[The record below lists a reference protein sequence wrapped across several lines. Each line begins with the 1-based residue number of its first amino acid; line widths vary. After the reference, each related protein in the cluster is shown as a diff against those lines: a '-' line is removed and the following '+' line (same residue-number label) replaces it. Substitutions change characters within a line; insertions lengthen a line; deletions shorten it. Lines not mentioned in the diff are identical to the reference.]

1 MLKPG
6 RRLRRAGAVLTGGS
20 SGSTALEGG
29 EAALAAVEDGDAPGK
44 RWDAAGDSAGG
55 EILVR
60 VRDHTNLGNNLGKIS
75 RARRRLLAGLS
86 SAGRASSVFTTTTGS
101 GRASLSLT
109 SPIIRSSAW
118 PSFLRRQCTRQTTSM
133 RSPTTSSLS
142 LPSPTIPIDDT
153 PEATNEVASHHK
165 STNDQP
171 NRLNQSMRI
180 RWIACWPAA

>member
-1 MLKPG
+1 VSRGTPSSGVVGRRRVAGTLRRRILDMLKPG

-60 VRDHTNLGNNLGKIS
+60 VRDHTNLGNNLVKIS
-75 RARRRLLAGLS
+75 RARRRLPAGP
-86 SAGRASSVFTTTTGS
+86 SSVFTTTTGS

-109 SPIIRSSAW
+109 SSTRRISAQ
-118 PSFLRRQCTRQTTSM
+118 PTFLRRQETRLTMSTPL
-133 RSPTTSSLS
+133 PTTSNMSLT
-142 LPSPTIPIDDT
+142 SPVIPIDNT
-153 PEATNEVASHHK
+153 PA
-165 STNDQP
+165 
-171 NRLNQSMRI
+171 
-180 RWIACWPAA
+180 